1 MNPNT
6 FSALLEP
13 NRFYIVEI
21 LRNGPR
27 SVNEITNRLS
37 LNQPQVSKHLKVLAD
52 AGVVDVTPIANQ
64 RYYSLKPQKF
74 QELDEWLQQFR
85 YLWAQRFDRLDQL
98 LKQEKQKTSQSE
110 PIKEVKKHG
119 K

>member
-27 SVNEITNRLS
+27 PVSEITNRLN

-52 AGVVDVTPIANQ
+52 AGIVEVTPIANQ
-64 RYYSLKPQKF
+64 RFYSLKPQKF
-74 QELDEWLQQFR
+74 QELDQWLEKFK
-85 YLWAQRFDRLDQL
+85 YLWEQRLDRLDEL
-98 LKQEKQKTSQSE
+98 LKEEKKLR
-110 PIKEVKKHG
+110 
-119 K
+119 

>member
-27 SVNEITNRLS
+27 PVNEIVNRLS
-37 LNQPQVSKHLKVLAD
+37 LNQPQVSKHLKVLTD
-52 AGVVDVTPIANQ
+52 AGIVEVTPIANQ
-64 RYYSLKPQKF
+64 RFYSLKPQKF
-74 QELDEWLQQFR
+74 QELEEWLQKFK
-85 YLWAQRFDRLDQL
+85 YLWEQRFDRLEKL
-98 LKQEKQKTSQSE
+98 LQEEKQQ
-110 PIKEVKKHG
+110 KK
-119 K
+119 

>member
-6 FSALLEP
+6 FSAILEP

-37 LNQPQVSKHLKVLAD
+37 LNQPQVSKHLKVLTD
-52 AGVVDVTPIANQ
+52 AGIVDVTPIANQ
-64 RYYSLKPQKF
+64 RFYSLKSEPFK
-74 QELDEWLQQFR
+74 ELDAWLAKYR
-85 YLWAQRFDRLDQL
+85 YLWEARLNRLDEL
-98 LKQEKQKTSQSE
+98 LR
-110 PIKEVKKHG
+110 KEVKKEHG

>member
-37 LNQPQVSKHLKVLAD
+37 LNQPQVSKHLKILSD
-52 AGVVDVTPIANQ
+52 TGIVDVVPVANQ
-64 RYYSLKPQKF
+64 RFYSLRPQKF
-74 QELDEWLQQFR
+74 QELEQWLQKFK
-85 YLWAQRFDRLDQL
+85 YLWEQRFNRLDEL
-98 LKQEKQKTSQSE
+98 LK
-110 PIKEVKKHG
+110 KEVKKENG

>member
-52 AGVVDVTPIANQ
+52 AGIVESTPLANQ
-64 RYYSLKPQKF
+64 RFYSLRPDKF
-74 QELDEWLQQFR
+74 QELDQWLQQFR
-85 YLWAQRFDRLDQL
+85 YLWEQRLNTLDEL
-98 LKQEKQKTSQSE
+98 LR
-110 PIKEVKKHG
+110 KEVKKDG
-119 K
+119 AK

>member
-27 SVNEITNRLS
+27 PVNEIVNRLS

-52 AGVVDVTPIANQ
+52 AGIVEVMPIANQ
-64 RYYSLKPQKF
+64 RFYSLKPQKF
-74 QELDEWLQQFR
+74 QELEEWLQKFK
-85 YLWAQRFDRLDQL
+85 YLWEQRFDRLDKL
-98 LKQEKQKTSQSE
+98 LKEEKQL
-110 PIKEVKKHG
+110 KK
-119 K
+119 